1 MSRKKYSLIGEI
13 ADFDYHGFWGDWCSP
28 KSLKAW
34 LDKLE
39 PGEEA
44 EIEINSPGGLVVQG
58 IEMANAIKNSKA
70 VIVAHVTGIAAS
82 MASVIAC
89 ACSRIEMEEASFMM
103 IHDPWGY
110 IEGSADEMRKQAGV
124 LDQMKAVIMSFYRG
138 KFKGKTDEE
147 IAALM
152 TDETWYTGAECK
164 ENGLDCTVIA
174 SDVKAAASI
183 VGHKF
188 KKIPDGAAKFLT
200 SKEIT
205 DEGRAEIEAAK
216 AAAKAE
222 TAAEGSTGNTNT
234 DISEHSEQAADAEG
248 STVKKTVLLQDY
260 LANPEKVFSPEEY
273 KAIIKELDAEGYA
286 ARYKGASKK
295 INELQ
300 ARIADLEKREADRAA
315 ETVDYGAVV
324 AERDTL
330 KAQNDALAETG
341 NQAVKALKDFADQVK
356 ASGYENLAALIGAV
370 SGLKADL
377 EKRDQE
383 LAQARQQL
391 DHMAETRD
399 LLTGGVL
406 SPGNGNA
413 KYSSFAEAVD
423 AIGYVEACRRYPDLK
438 AAYRRKGK

>member
-1 MSRKKYSLIGEI
+1 MKSKYSLIGEI
-13 ADFDYHGFWGDWCSP
+13 TDFDYHGFWGDYCSP

-34 LDKLE
+34 LATLK

-44 EIEINSPGGLVVQG
+44 EIEINSPGGNVIQG

-89 ACSRIEMEEASFMM
+89 ACDRIEMEEASFMM

-110 IEGSADEMRKQAGV
+110 TEGTADEMRKQAGV
-124 LDQMKAVIMSFYRG
+124 LDQIKAVIMSFYRG
-138 KFKGKTDEE
+138 KFNRTEEE

-152 TDETWYTGAECK
+152 TDETWYTGAECV

-174 SDVKAAASI
+174 SDVRAAASI

-188 KKIPDGAAKFLT
+188 KKIPDGAAKFMT
-200 SKEIT
+200 AKEIT
-205 DEGRAEIEAAK
+205 DEGKAEIEAAR

-222 TAAEGSTGNTNT
+222 IAAESSTGNIEAKTG
-234 DISEHSEQAADAEG
+234 EHSEASAAADSVADAAAGAEAPG
-248 STVKKTVLLQDY
+248 GDW
-260 LANPEKVFSPEEY
+260 E
-273 KAIIKELDAEGYA
+273 

-295 INELQ
+295 INVLQ

-383 LAQARQQL
+383 LAQVREQL
-391 DHMAETRD
+391 DHMKETRD
-399 LLTGGVL
+399 ILTGGVL

-413 KYSSFAEAVD
+413 KYSSFADAVD

-438 AAYRRKGK
+438 AAYRRKAK